1 MARCRENPAT
11 HRRLDP
17 PTVRRVYG
25 IHRAVPTRWGESR
38 PRPIAESTPYGNG
51 REPVSGR
58 PAGRRER
65 YSLRSAA
72 RRWKSSENNKLVPR
86 NTSSPVAD
94 FVHGSGAVNFRTIHL
109 ASIAT
114 VVLTTWPVGPAHAQ
128 APDSRPAFARLTI
141 RAGALWQATDSRF
154 SALYKPGTGYSG
166 ELTMPF
172 DVGEFALALERATFT
187 GQEPNPHPDFHG
199 TVGMLKWRMPLPSV
213 GRFTIAVG
221 AHAGAMRFS
230 FQDTAIAPGL
240 RKEMEMLFGV
250 NALGSVR
257 LPANFSAFVMGEYTH
272 VQLHVPLHLAPLTAG
287 FGYTLITPVWL
298 RDFLQ

>member
-1 MARCRENPAT
+1 
-11 HRRLDP
+11 
-17 PTVRRVYG
+17 
-25 IHRAVPTRWGESR
+25 
-38 PRPIAESTPYGNG
+38 
-51 REPVSGR
+51 
-58 PAGRRER
+58 
-65 YSLRSAA
+65 
-72 RRWKSSENNKLVPR
+72 
-86 NTSSPVAD
+86 VAD
-94 FVHGSGAVNFRTIHL
+94 FVHGSGAVNVRTFYL
-109 ASIAT
+109 ASIAA
-114 VVLTTWPVGPAHAQ
+114 VGLATWANGRVSAQ
-128 APDSRPAFARLTI
+128 APDSRSAFSRLTI

-154 SALYKPGTGYSG
+154 ADLYKPSTGYSG
-166 ELTMPF
+166 EVTMPF

-187 GQEPNPHPDFHG
+187 GQEPSPHPDFHG

-213 GRFTIAVG
+213 GPFSVAIG

-272 VQLHVPLHLAPLTAG
+272 VHLHVPVHLAPLSAG
-287 FGYTLITPVWL
+287 FGYSLATPGWL